1 MGRGGGKKKGEFSV
15 YDQNIIDETQ
25 WETML
30 SREVNLLKL
39 IHSFTFIT
47 FINLI
52 SAILLCLS
60 NEFIAYMK
68 PCMKLNTTYF
78 QERISSL
85 NDTI

>member
-30 SREVNLLKL
+30 SREVNLLTV
-39 IHSFTFIT
+39 II

-52 SAILLCLS
+52 CAIFYVYLISALS
-60 NEFIAYMK
+60 TCNHV
-68 PCMKLNTTYF
+68 
-78 QERISSL
+78 
-85 NDTI
+85 

>member
-39 IHSFTFIT
+39 IK

-52 SAILLCLS
+52 CAILLCLF
-60 NEFIAYMK
+60 NKFIVYIK
-68 PCMKLNTTYF
+68 SCMKLNANSF
-78 QERISSL
+78 SGKNFIFK
-85 NDTI
+85 

>member
-30 SREVNLLKL
+30 SREVNLLTV
-39 IHSFTFIT
+39 II

-52 SAILLCLS
+52 CVILLCLS
-60 NEFIAYMK
+60 N
-68 PCMKLNTTYF
+68 
-78 QERISSL
+78 
-85 NDTI
+85 